1 MCGIVGVS
9 SKVHALNK
17 SIAGLMAL
25 SYRGYDSAGIATV
38 SNNEFNRVRS
48 VGKIENLC
56 EKLKEYNFDEST
68 SFIGH
73 TRWATHG
80 KPEERNAHPIV
91 SGNVAVVHNG
101 VIENFLELKEKLKND
116 GVKFESDTDTEVAA
130 ALVNKYF
137 SEDNNPINAVQNA
150 LKEMTG
156 SYAFAFMFSEYNNLI
171 ITAKKHSP
179 LIIGISNENIAF
191 CSDQIGLLG
200 LCDEVYFFN
209 DGEISVIDGTSVK
222 FYNNSLSEISP
233 KFEKLSIKPEDVG
246 KGVFDTFMM
255 KEINEQPA
263 VIAKTL
269 EENSDIDINVNNVVL
284 NIIAC
289 GSSFNAGLVGKYWFE
304 KYKKIKVNVEVA
316 SEYAYR
322 NPFITKNEAFT
333 VISQSGETSDVLSA
347 MKLMK
352 RYNCDISSIVN
363 VKNSSIDRL
372 SDHSFYTEAGIE
384 VGVASTKAFLA
395 QLTVLAKLAFG
406 RDEKLKEQLS
416 TLSQTILKLLECECE
431 VEKLAE
437 WLKGFKSVIF
447 VGRDVLYPIAIE
459 GALKLK
465 ELSYIHAEAIPF
477 GELKHGP
484 IALID
489 DSVAIVAL
497 ISSGELFQKARSNL
511 LEILARGKNVA
522 VITDKTASQRL
533 PSEVRKIVVDDI
545 GEAFAPFT
553 FTIPLQFLAYYV
565 ANKLG
570 RDIDKPRNLAKS
582 VTVE

>member
-1 MCGIVGVS
+1 MCGIVGAY

-17 SIAGLMAL
+17 TIAGLMAL

-38 SNNEFNRVRS
+38 NEGEIHRVRA

-56 EKLKEYNFDEST
+56 EKLRCHNFDGNF

-80 KPEERNAHPIV
+80 KPEERNAHPV
-91 SGNVAVVHNG
+91 LSGNVAVVHNG
-101 VIENFLELKEKLKND
+101 VIENFLELKEKLKKH
-116 GVKFESDTDTEVAA
+116 GVVFESDTDSEVAA
-130 ALVNKYF
+130 ALVNQYL
-137 SEDNNPINAVQNA
+137 SGNNEPLIAVQRA
-150 LKEMTG
+150 LNEMVG
-156 SYAFAFMFSEYNNLI
+156 SYAFAFIFSEYEDLI

-179 LIIGISNENIAF
+179 LVIGINDENIAF

-200 LCDEVYFFN
+200 LCEDVYFFN
-209 DGEISVIDGTSVK
+209 DGEISVISENSVK
-222 FYNNSLSEISP
+222 FYDSDLSEIKP
-233 KFEKLSIKPEDVG
+233 KFEKLAINPEDVG
-246 KGVFDTFMM
+246 KGIFDTFMM

-263 VIAKTL
+263 VVAKTL
-269 EENSDIDINVNNVVL
+269 EENAGVNLDMNDKILNV
-284 NIIAC
+284 IAC
-289 GSSFNAGLVGKYWFE
+289 GSSFNAGLVGKYWIE
-304 KYKKIKVNVEVA
+304 KYRKIKVNVEIA
-316 SEYAYR
+316 SEYTYR
-322 NPFITKNEAFT
+322 SPAITGNDIFA

-347 MKLMK
+347 MKLIK
-352 RYNCDISSIVN
+352 SYNRDVSAIVN
-363 VKNSSIDRL
+363 VKNSSIDR
-372 SDHSFYTEAGIE
+372 SSNHRFYTEAGVE

-395 QLTVLAKLAFG
+395 QLAVLAKLAFYN
-406 RDEKLKEQLS
+406 DNHLQEKLSMLPQ
-416 TLSQTILKLLECECE
+416 TLMKILECERE
-431 VEKLAE
+431 VEKIAE

-465 ELSYIHAEAIPF
+465 ELSYIHAEAISF

-484 IALID
+484 IALVD

-497 ISSGELFQKARSNL
+497 ISSGELFQKSRSNL
-511 LEILARGKNVA
+511 LEILARGKNIA
-522 VITDKTASQRL
+522 VITDESATEKL
-533 PSEVRKIVVDDI
+533 PDDVNRVVVDAVD
-545 GEAFAPFT
+545 EALAPFT
-553 FTIPLQFLAYYV
+553 FTIPLQLLAYHV